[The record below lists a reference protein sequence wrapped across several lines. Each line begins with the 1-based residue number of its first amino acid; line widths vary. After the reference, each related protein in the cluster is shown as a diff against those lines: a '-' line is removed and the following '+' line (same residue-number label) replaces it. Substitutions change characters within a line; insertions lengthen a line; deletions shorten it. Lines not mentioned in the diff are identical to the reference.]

1 MKKMI
6 SVFISM
12 VLCLS
17 LAACSGSSTK
27 VDEEL
32 IGKYVCVAGTMM
44 GVTVSGDDVTDFEL
58 DLQDKGKGS
67 MIIYGKSY
75 KIKWSNDDDTVTLKI
90 DGVDA
95 VGKRGEDSI
104 TFEEFLADKLG
115 VSMDLVFAKEGSDA
129 AKPENYLPE
138 EEKALLGDWSS
149 VSVKDI
155 MGDDASGD
163 VDPNSLT
170 ATFNDDHTATISFMG
185 EDIGSFEWSVLSESI
200 IFTGDFDGDLVMS
213 GDYKDGVLL
222 LNYSA
227 GDDYFIFTMENSE
240 DADK

>member
-6 SVFISM
+6 SVFIAM

-240 DADK
+240 GADK

>member
-6 SVFISM
+6 SVFIAM

-67 MIIYGKSY
+67 MIIYGNSY

-129 AKPENYLPE
+129 VKPENYLPE

-163 VDPNSLT
+163 VDPNALT

>member
-6 SVFISM
+6 SVFIAM

-67 MIIYGKSY
+67 MIIYGNSY

-185 EDIGSFEWSVLSESI
+185 EDIGSFEWSVLTDSI
-200 IFTGDFDGDLVMS
+200 IFTGDFDEDLVIS

>member
-6 SVFISM
+6 SVFIAM

-67 MIIYGKSY
+67 MIIYGNSY

-185 EDIGSFEWSVLSESI
+185 EDIGSFEWSVLTDSI
-200 IFTGDFDGDLVMS
+200 IFTGDFDEDLVLS

>member
-6 SVFISM
+6 SVFIAM

-67 MIIYGKSY
+67 IIIYGKSY

>member
-6 SVFISM
+6 SVFIAM

-67 MIIYGKSY
+67 IIIYGKSY

-163 VDPNSLT
+163 VDPNALT

>member
-6 SVFISM
+6 SVFIAM

-58 DLQDKGKGS
+58 DIQDKGKGS
-67 MIIYGKSY
+67 IIIYGKSY

-227 GDDYFIFTMENSE
+227 GDDYFTFTMENSE
-240 DADK
+240 GADK

>member
-6 SVFISM
+6 SVFIAM

-44 GVTVSGDDVTDFEL
+44 RVTVSGDDVTDFEL

-67 MIIYGKSY
+67 MIIYGNSY

-185 EDIGSFEWSVLSESI
+185 EDIGSFEWSVLTDSI
-200 IFTGDFDGDLVMS
+200 IFTGDFDEDLTIS

>member
-6 SVFISM
+6 SVFIAM

-32 IGKYVCVAGTMM
+32 IGKYGCVAGTMM
-44 GVTVSGDDVTDFEL
+44 GVTVSGDDVADFEL

-67 MIIYGKSY
+67 IIIYGKSY

-115 VSMDLVFAKEGSDA
+115 VSMDLVFAKDGSDA

-200 IFTGDFDGDLVMS
+200 IFTGDFDEDLVIS

-227 GDDYFIFTMENSE
+227 GDDYFIFTMENFE
-240 DADK
+240 GADK